1 MDGLAI
7 SGSYGAR
14 QPGSERKR
22 TGRTATAVPA
32 CHNPETGPSL
42 PYERRRRDRGE
53 RMSIHPIRSE
63 TDDRNALRELSDRFD
78 DEPEPARRTAITS
91 RSC

>member
-1 MDGLAI
+1 
-7 SGSYGAR
+7 
-14 QPGSERKR
+14 
-22 TGRTATAVPA
+22 
-32 CHNPETGPSL
+32 
-42 PYERRRRDRGE
+42 
-53 RMSIHPIRSE
+53 MSIHPIRSE